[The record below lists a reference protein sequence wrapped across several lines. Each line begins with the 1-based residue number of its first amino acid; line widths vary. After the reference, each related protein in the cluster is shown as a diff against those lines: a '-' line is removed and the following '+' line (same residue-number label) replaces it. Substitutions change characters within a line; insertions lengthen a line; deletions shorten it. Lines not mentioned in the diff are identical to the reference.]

1 MPLFEVHD
9 WPSSN
14 ELLKVAAWGKNGL
27 QTKFDDRSAQ
37 QMTAL
42 LLEALLS
49 KPYFKLKLEN
59 TLLSEPE
66 LIRFKHQL
74 NRIYDGEALQYIT
87 SKAHFFDLELFVAPG
102 VLIPRPETE
111 ELVVLAESLL
121 PKKARLIDLGTGSGC
136 IALALKHRNPG
147 MEVLA
152 ADVSPEALS
161 IAQKNKKELSLDLE
175 LFQFDI
181 LSEGKLPGKFNAI
194 VSNPPYIPELE
205 KSEMPLHV
213 TNQEPALA
221 LFVPNEDPLLFYTAL
236 AKLARQYLLP
246 NGVLV
251 VEIHE
256 DFAHEVQGTFLDN
269 GLSEVKIH
277 KDLQGKDRMV
287 SAVNE

>member
-1 MPLFEVHD
+1 MPLFEIHS
-9 WPSSN
+9 WPLSN
-14 ELLKVAAWGKNGL
+14 ELLKVAAWGKSGL

-121 PKKARLIDLGTGSGC
+121 PKNARLIDLGTGSGC

-152 ADVSPEALS
+152 ADVSSEALS
-161 IAQKNKKELSLDLE
+161 IAQKNKKQLSLDLE
-175 LFQFDI
+175 LFQFDM
-181 LSEGKLPGKFNAI
+181 LSEEKLPGKFNAI
-194 VSNPPYIPELE
+194 VSNPPYIPEHE
-205 KSEMPLHV
+205 KSDMAVHV
-213 TNQEPALA
+213 IKQEPDLA
-221 LFVPNEDPLLFYTAL
+221 LFVPNEDPLLFYKAL
-236 AKLARQYLLP
+236 SRLARQYLLP

-256 DFAHEVQGTFLDN
+256 DFAQEVKGTFLDI

-287 SAVNE
+287 SAVNG

>member
-1 MPLFEVHD
+1 MPLFEIHN

-14 ELLKVAAWGKNGL
+14 ELLKVAAWGKSGL

-74 NRIYDGEALQYIT
+74 NRIYDGEALQYVT

-111 ELVVLAESLL
+111 ELVVLAESLS
-121 PKKARLIDLGTGSGC
+121 PKNARIIDLGTGSGC
-136 IALALKHRNPG
+136 IALALKHRNHG

-161 IAQKNKKELSLDLE
+161 IAQKNKKQLSLNLE
-175 LFQFDI
+175 LFQFDM
-181 LSEGKLPGKFNAI
+181 LSEEKLPGKFNAI
-194 VSNPPYIPELE
+194 LSNPPYIPEHE
-205 KSEMPLHV
+205 KRDMPAHV

-221 LFVPNEDPLLFYTAL
+221 LFVPNEDPLLFYKAL
-236 AKLARQYLLP
+236 SRLARQYLLP

-256 DFAHEVQGTFLDN
+256 DFAQDVKGTFLDI

-287 SAVNE
+287 SAVNG